1 MPYAWDEAK
10 RRSNIEK
17 HGIDFRAIAAFEWG
31 SSLSEE
37 SIRLGERRIF
47 TLGYIG
53 ARLHAVTHVKRGGN
67 IRIIS
72 LRKAHRTEE
81 RRYAAAQA

>member
-1 MPYAWDEAK
+1 MPYEWDDAK
-10 RRSNIEK
+10 RQTNIEK
-17 HGIDFRAIAAFEWG
+17 HGLDFQAVDVFEWG
-31 SSLSEE
+31 SSLSEV
-37 SIRLGERRIF
+37 SVQHGERRIF

-53 ARLHAVTHVKRGGN
+53 ARLHAVTHVKRGDN

-81 RRYAAAQA
+81 RRYAAAQT